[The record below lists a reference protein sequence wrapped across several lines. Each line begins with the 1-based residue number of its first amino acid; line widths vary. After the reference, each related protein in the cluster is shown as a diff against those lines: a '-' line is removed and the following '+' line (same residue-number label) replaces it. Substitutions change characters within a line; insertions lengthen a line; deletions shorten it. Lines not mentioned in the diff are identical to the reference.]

1 MDILNGIKNFLSLIN
16 DNWTTILVIVG
27 LALALWKKIESYSK
41 LSTDKK
47 IEIAK
52 KQISENILKLITQ
65 AEKDYAEWENAGSIK
80 RSEVISEIYKE
91 YPILAKVVNQ
101 EELVKW
107 IDEQI
112 DNALPTLRDIIK
124 QNEKDKSEINTKI
137 NKIIS
142 PLKRG
147 LYKRRN
153 SSLSVYV
160 SKRNES
166 KVVLYFYY
174 EIIKY

>member
-47 IEIAK
+47 IETAK

-65 AEKDYAEWENAGSIK
+65 AEKDYAEWEKAGSIK

-91 YPILAKVVNQ
+91 YHILAKVVNQ

-124 QNEKDKSEINTKI
+124 QNEKDTSDTGK
-137 NKIIS
+137 
-142 PLKRG
+142 
-147 LYKRRN
+147 
-153 SSLSVYV
+153 
-160 SKRNES
+160 
-166 KVVLYFYY
+166 
-174 EIIKY
+174 

>member
-16 DNWTTILVIVG
+16 DNWTTILVIIG

-65 AEKDYAEWENAGSIK
+65 AEKDYAEWEKAGSIK

-124 QNEKDKSEINTKI
+124 ENEKSNVTGK
-137 NKIIS
+137 
-142 PLKRG
+142 
-147 LYKRRN
+147 
-153 SSLSVYV
+153 
-160 SKRNES
+160 
-166 KVVLYFYY
+166 
-174 EIIKY
+174 

>member
-16 DNWTTILVIVG
+16 DNWTTILVIIG

-52 KQISENILKLITQ
+52 KQMSENILKLITQ
-65 AEKDYAEWENAGSIK
+65 AEKDYAEWEKAGSIK

-112 DNALPTLRDIIK
+112 DNALPTLREIIK
-124 QNEKDKSEINTKI
+124 QNEKDKTDTGK
-137 NKIIS
+137 
-142 PLKRG
+142 
-147 LYKRRN
+147 
-153 SSLSVYV
+153 
-160 SKRNES
+160 
-166 KVVLYFYY
+166 
-174 EIIKY
+174 

>member
-16 DNWTTILVIVG
+16 DNWTTILVIIG

-41 LSTDKK
+41 LSTEKK

-65 AEKDYAEWENAGSIK
+65 AEKDYAEWEKAGSIK
-80 RSEVISEIYKE
+80 RSEVISDIYKE

-124 QNEKDKSEINTKI
+124 ENEKSNVTGK
-137 NKIIS
+137 
-142 PLKRG
+142 
-147 LYKRRN
+147 
-153 SSLSVYV
+153 
-160 SKRNES
+160 
-166 KVVLYFYY
+166 
-174 EIIKY
+174 

>member
-16 DNWTTILVIVG
+16 DNWTTILVIIG

-65 AEKDYAEWENAGSIK
+65 AEKDYAEWEKAGSIK

-101 EELVKW
+101 EKLVKW

-124 QNEKDKSEINTKI
+124 ENEKSDVTGK
-137 NKIIS
+137 
-142 PLKRG
+142 
-147 LYKRRN
+147 
-153 SSLSVYV
+153 
-160 SKRNES
+160 
-166 KVVLYFYY
+166 
-174 EIIKY
+174 

>member
-16 DNWTTILVIVG
+16 DNWTTILVIIG

-52 KQISENILKLITQ
+52 KQIAENILKLITQ
-65 AEKDYAEWENAGSIK
+65 AEKDYAEWEKAGSIK

-112 DNALPTLRDIIK
+112 DNALPTLRDIIR
-124 QNEKDKSEINTKI
+124 QNEKDKSDTGK
-137 NKIIS
+137 
-142 PLKRG
+142 
-147 LYKRRN
+147 
-153 SSLSVYV
+153 
-160 SKRNES
+160 
-166 KVVLYFYY
+166 
-174 EIIKY
+174 

>member
-65 AEKDYAEWENAGSIK
+65 AEKDYAEWEKAGSIK

-112 DNALPTLRDIIK
+112 DNALPTLREIIK
-124 QNEKDKSEINTKI
+124 QNEK
-137 NKIIS
+137 
-142 PLKRG
+142 
-147 LYKRRN
+147 YKTDTG
-153 SSLSVYV
+153 
-160 SKRNES
+160 K
-166 KVVLYFYY
+166 
-174 EIIKY
+174 

>member
-1 MDILNGIKNFLSLIN
+1 MDILNGIKNLLSFIN
-16 DNWTTILVIVG
+16 DNWTTILVIIG

-41 LSTDKK
+41 LSTNKK

-65 AEKDYAEWENAGSIK
+65 AEKDYAEWEKAGSIK

-124 QNEKDKSEINTKI
+124 QNEKD
-137 NKIIS
+137 IS
-142 PLKRG
+142 DTGK
-147 LYKRRN
+147 
-153 SSLSVYV
+153 
-160 SKRNES
+160 
-166 KVVLYFYY
+166 
-174 EIIKY
+174 

>member
-16 DNWTTILVIVG
+16 DNWTTILVIIG
-27 LALALWKKIESYSK
+27 LALALLKKIESYSK

-65 AEKDYAEWENAGSIK
+65 AEKDYAEWEKAGSIK

-112 DNALPTLRDIIK
+112 DNALPTLREIIK
-124 QNEKDKSEINTKI
+124 QNEKDTLNAGK
-137 NKIIS
+137 
-142 PLKRG
+142 
-147 LYKRRN
+147 
-153 SSLSVYV
+153 
-160 SKRNES
+160 
-166 KVVLYFYY
+166 
-174 EIIKY
+174 

>member
-27 LALALWKKIESYSK
+27 LSLALWKKIESYSK

-65 AEKDYAEWENAGSIK
+65 AEKDYAEWEKAGSIK

-112 DNALPTLRDIIK
+112 DNALPTLREIIK
-124 QNEKDKSEINTKI
+124 ENEKDKTDTGK
-137 NKIIS
+137 
-142 PLKRG
+142 
-147 LYKRRN
+147 
-153 SSLSVYV
+153 
-160 SKRNES
+160 
-166 KVVLYFYY
+166 
-174 EIIKY
+174 

>member
-16 DNWTTILVIVG
+16 DNWTTILVIIG
-27 LALALWKKIESYSK
+27 LALALLKKIESYSK

-65 AEKDYAEWENAGSIK
+65 AEKDYAEWEKAGSIK

-112 DNALPTLRDIIK
+112 DNALPTLREIIK
-124 QNEKDKSEINTKI
+124 QNESTTN
-137 NKIIS
+137 
-142 PLKRG
+142 
-147 LYKRRN
+147 
-153 SSLSVYV
+153 V
-160 SKRNES
+160 SK
-166 KVVLYFYY
+166 
-174 EIIKY
+174 

>member
-27 LALALWKKIESYSK
+27 LALALLKKIESYSK

-65 AEKDYAEWENAGSIK
+65 AEQDYAEWEKAGSIK

-124 QNEKDKSEINTKI
+124 ENEKDKSEIKQ
-137 NKIIS
+137 
-142 PLKRG
+142 
-147 LYKRRN
+147 
-153 SSLSVYV
+153 
-160 SKRNES
+160 
-166 KVVLYFYY
+166 
-174 EIIKY
+174 

>member
-16 DNWTTILVIVG
+16 DNWTTILVIIG
-27 LALALWKKIESYSK
+27 LALALLKKIESYSK

-65 AEKDYAEWENAGSIK
+65 AEKDYAEWEKAGSIK

-124 QNEKDKSEINTKI
+124 ENEKDKSEIKQ
-137 NKIIS
+137 
-142 PLKRG
+142 
-147 LYKRRN
+147 
-153 SSLSVYV
+153 
-160 SKRNES
+160 
-166 KVVLYFYY
+166 
-174 EIIKY
+174 

>member
-1 MDILNGIKNFLSLIN
+1 MNILNGIKNFLSLIN
-16 DNWTTILVIVG
+16 DNWTTILVIIG

-65 AEKDYAEWENAGSIK
+65 AEKDYAEWEKAGSIK

-124 QNEKDKSEINTKI
+124 QNEKDKTDTEK
-137 NKIIS
+137 
-142 PLKRG
+142 
-147 LYKRRN
+147 
-153 SSLSVYV
+153 
-160 SKRNES
+160 
-166 KVVLYFYY
+166 
-174 EIIKY
+174 

>member
-16 DNWTTILVIVG
+16 DNWTTILVIIG

-41 LSTDKK
+41 LSTGKK

-52 KQISENILKLITQ
+52 KQISENILKLSTQ
-65 AEKDYAEWENAGSIK
+65 AEKDYAEWEKAGSIK

-112 DNALPTLRDIIK
+112 DNALPTLREIIK
-124 QNEKDKSEINTKI
+124 QNEKDTLNAGK
-137 NKIIS
+137 
-142 PLKRG
+142 
-147 LYKRRN
+147 
-153 SSLSVYV
+153 
-160 SKRNES
+160 
-166 KVVLYFYY
+166 
-174 EIIKY
+174 

>member
-65 AEKDYAEWENAGSIK
+65 AEKDYAEWEKAGSIK

-124 QNEKDKSEINTKI
+124 QNEKDTLNAGK
-137 NKIIS
+137 
-142 PLKRG
+142 
-147 LYKRRN
+147 
-153 SSLSVYV
+153 
-160 SKRNES
+160 
-166 KVVLYFYY
+166 
-174 EIIKY
+174 

>member
-112 DNALPTLRDIIK
+112 DNALPTLREIIK
-124 QNEKDKSEINTKI
+124 QNEKDKTDTGK
-137 NKIIS
+137 
-142 PLKRG
+142 
-147 LYKRRN
+147 
-153 SSLSVYV
+153 
-160 SKRNES
+160 
-166 KVVLYFYY
+166 
-174 EIIKY
+174 

>member
-16 DNWTTILVIVG
+16 DNWTTILVIIG
-27 LALALWKKIESYSK
+27 LAVALWKKIESYSK

-65 AEKDYAEWENAGSIK
+65 AEKDYAEWEKAGSIK

-124 QNEKDKSEINTKI
+124 QNEKDTLDAEK
-137 NKIIS
+137 
-142 PLKRG
+142 
-147 LYKRRN
+147 
-153 SSLSVYV
+153 
-160 SKRNES
+160 
-166 KVVLYFYY
+166 
-174 EIIKY
+174 

>member
-91 YPILAKVVNQ
+91 YLILAKVVNQ

-112 DNALPTLRDIIK
+112 DNALPTLREIIK
-124 QNEKDKSEINTKI
+124 QNEKDKSEIKQ
-137 NKIIS
+137 
-142 PLKRG
+142 
-147 LYKRRN
+147 
-153 SSLSVYV
+153 
-160 SKRNES
+160 
-166 KVVLYFYY
+166 
-174 EIIKY
+174 